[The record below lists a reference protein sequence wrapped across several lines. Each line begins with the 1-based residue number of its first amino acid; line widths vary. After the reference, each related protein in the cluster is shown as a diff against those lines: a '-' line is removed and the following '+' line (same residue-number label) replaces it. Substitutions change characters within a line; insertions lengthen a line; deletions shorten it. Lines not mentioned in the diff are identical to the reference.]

1 MQVFVENEAGS
12 SVKNLY
18 DEHTLTFLN
27 TTPVSLP
34 YPYPYGFVIGTVG
47 GDGDAVDCFVLT
59 ESLVSKAD
67 TIDCVPLGLLEQV
80 EDGETDHK
88 VLAVSVHERLALDAA
103 TITELE
109 TFIRGVFAHVPGRI
123 VQIGPLLG
131 PTEAAA
137 YVTACREEPPS
148 GTDRLQS

>member
-1 MQVFVENEAGS
+1 LQVFVENEAGS
-12 SVKNLY
+12 AVKNLY
-18 DEHTLTFLN
+18 DQHTLTFLN

-59 ESLVSKAD
+59 ESPVSRAE
-67 TIDCVPLGLLEQV
+67 TIDCTPLGLLEQV

-88 VLAVSVHERLALDAA
+88 VLAAPVHEHRSLDAA
-103 TITELE
+103 TITNLE
-109 TFIRGVFAHVPGRI
+109 TFIRGVFAHVPGKTIQLGR
-123 VQIGPLLG
+123 LLG

-148 GTDRLQS
+148 RTDRLHS